1 MLQHMHQRLHMHYC
15 RGRAERLCRARVC
28 ARQTLYTAGR
38 RHSPS
43 GITRQGGTNQ
53 GARALPISPPPPPP
67 NSSPCLGRLLL
78 HPAAA
83 APAKLSRAA
92 SVRGRLEVEG
102 EASAAEHP
110 ERQLR
115 RAVAQRGEVL
125 GVVVF
130 EAHRLQRV
138 RELAQLHVV
147 HNRMRR
153 RLVPPRRRQ
162 ARRQVRRQRAPL
174 AGDRRRLVALALLP
188 QQHRQHPRVA
198 HSQRVPLA

>member
-1 MLQHMHQRLHMHYC
+1 MNANLTAGPRCAPLRPRARHIRRGPAHKVSHMLQHMHQRLHMHYC

-43 GITRQGGTNQ
+43 GITRQGGTKQ
-53 GARALPISPPPPPP
+53 GARALPVSPPPPPP
-67 NSSPCLGRLLL
+67 NSSPCLGRLPL

-83 APAKLSRAA
+83 APARLSRAA

-130 EAHRLQRV
+130 EAHLDETTRPTDTSRTCP
-138 RELAQLHVV
+138 
-147 HNRMRR
+147 
-153 RLVPPRRRQ
+153 VPSRPP
-162 ARRQVRRQRAPL
+162 APSK
-174 AGDRRRLVALALLP
+174 RTVCSVCENWP
-188 QQHRQHPRVA
+188 
-198 HSQRVPLA
+198 SST